1 MLLFLLVSLSLFL
14 EASLGEGEEEAGW
27 GWGEGQGDWVG
38 LELVTQEPLTPA
50 RNPRVLASAG
60 IQDGD
65 SLVSRSS
72 GLTLYLPPS
81 ALGQTQSQSFPPPQV
96 PGHPPAV
103 CRTGLAIPGFLH
115 V

>member
-1 MLLFLLVSLSLFL
+1 MLLFLLVSLSLSL
-14 EASLGEGEEEAGW
+14 EASLGEGAEGW

-38 LELVTQEPLTPA
+38 LEVVTQEPQTQA
-50 RNPRVLASAG
+50 RKPRVLASAG
-60 IQDGD
+60 IQDAA

-96 PGHPPAV
+96 SDHPSAG
-103 CRTGLAIPGFLH
+103 RDGKSNRRGGLAN
-115 V
+115 